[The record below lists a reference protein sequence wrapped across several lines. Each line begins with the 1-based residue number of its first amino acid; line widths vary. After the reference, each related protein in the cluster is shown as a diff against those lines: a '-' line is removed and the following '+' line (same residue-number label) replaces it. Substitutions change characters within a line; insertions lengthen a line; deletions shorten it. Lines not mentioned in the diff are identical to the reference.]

1 MTLQRRLVLAIGL
14 TALATTVV
22 TGAVAV
28 GLQQASIRTRALND
42 LHRIARGIG
51 AEAGDARD
59 GGLGLVELNRGLR
72 YQGITLVVVL
82 PSGRVLEG
90 RLAGLV
96 RGIDLEPL
104 RAGTT
109 IFGEIR
115 GLAYVG
121 YPLPPTRALRGAVR
135 MRPSI
140 VLLRGVRFAQT
151 IRDTA
156 LRVGLAGLA
165 AALIGLFVAR
175 ILAKRIAAPLG
186 PLTTAARDIAR
197 GDLSARVPAGTTDEF
212 GTLGAAFND
221 MAVSLEEA
229 RRREREFLENVSHE
243 LRTPVTAIRG
253 YTEAIEDEA
262 SPPAPAL
269 AIIREEANRLERM
282 IGDVMNLARLGA
294 GEYALALTDT
304 DAVEVARAALAA
316 TSVTP
321 AAGVA
326 TAVAASAP
334 VPIRTDP
341 DRLRQVLV
349 NLIENAVRV
358 TTTGSVEVRVGPG
371 ADGGAF
377 IEVVDTGP
385 GIAPTDLPHVF
396 ERQYLWHASRAD
408 RPVGTGLGL
417 AVVRGL
423 VDALGGTIEVASSP
437 GGTTFRLKIPNRA
450 D

>member
-1 MTLQRRLVLAIGL
+1 MTLRRKLVLAIGL
-14 TALATTVV
+14 TAVVTTLA
-22 TGAVAV
+22 TGAVGV
-28 GLQQASIRTRALND
+28 GLLRAHIQGQAKGDLIRTARA
-42 LHRIARGIG
+42 IG
-51 AEAGDARD
+51 AEADEIRG
-59 GGLGLVELNRGLR
+59 GGLQLRALRRGLR
-72 YQGITLVVVL
+72 AQGIELVVVT
-82 PSGRVLEG
+82 PSGAVEG
-90 RLAGLV
+90 ELSHLVGRMNPTPLAGGGAV
-96 RGIDLEPL
+96 GDIDGYAYVVWPIFGPRGSPRGI
-104 RAGTT
+104 AGPQS
-109 IFGEIR
+109 R
-115 GLAYVG
+115 
-121 YPLPPTRALRGAVR
+121 
-135 MRPSI
+135 I
-140 VLLRGVRFAQT
+140 VLFRKVALGRAT
-151 IRDTA
+151 SETA
-156 LRVGLAGLA
+156 LRVGLAGLV
-165 AALIGLFVAR
+165 AALIGLLVAR

-186 PLTTAARDIAR
+186 PLTTAAGDIAR
-197 GDLSARVPAGTTDEF
+197 GDLTARVVAHSTDEF
-212 GTLGAAFND
+212 GALGVAFND
-221 MAVSLEEA
+221 MATSLEEA

-269 AIIREEANRLERM
+269 AIIREEAGRLERM

-294 GEYALALTDT
+294 GEYALALVAT
-304 DAVEVARAALAA
+304 DAAEVARAALAA
-316 TSVTP
+316 AAVTP
-321 AAGVA
+321 ADGVT
-326 TAVAASAP
+326 TAVAATSP
-334 VPIRTDP
+334 VPLRTDP

-358 TTTGSVEVRVGPG
+358 TTAGSVEIRVGPG
-371 ADGGAF
+371 TDGGAF